1 MASEI
6 TVLMARYTNRG
17 IISIPSQEA
26 NSLQGQISLGTRDLA
41 DRLTLGT
48 QPCLACNQKMTKSK
62 SILECPHDALYQF
75 SENLKEIFG
84 GGHFSLFSLLL

>member
-1 MASEI
+1 MASKI

-26 NSLQGQISLGTRDLA
+26 NSLQGQISLGTQDLG

-62 SILECPHDALYQF
+62 SVLEYPHEALYQF
-75 SENLKEIFG
+75 SENLKEMFW
-84 GGHFSLFSLLL
+84 GGHLSLFNLPL